1 MDWINKFTEMLFS
14 LNSEKVNI
22 EGAYMLKHQHLPS
35 SIFKYREANEYS
47 IKNLE
52 EDTVWLSDP
61 NNFNDPYDCAHTTD
75 YQVIAKHRSKEYFN
89 DFITKKEI
97 HLTEKEKKELESNDD
112 PFSELINIIISRE
125 PIEKREAFRLMV
137 LQIKDKLDQ
146 DLVISTSNQ
155 IAGSFRVCSFSER
168 NDSMLMWAHYAKY
181 HEGFCIEYDLENLP
195 YMDYR
200 RRFLYPVIYS
210 DDMFDATNFFKLN
223 IDDKN
228 FNPLHLKLS
237 SLIKAKD
244 WSYEKEW
251 RLVFDH
257 DLMQG
262 KQSYDMYKPK
272 NVYLGSRIK
281 EEDQN
286 KIVAICIEKGIPYF
300 KMKVNHRQF
309 KVEPTSIQDTE
320 QYFFKNKNV
329 KE

>member
-1 MDWINKFTEMLFS
+1 MDWINRFTEMLFS
-14 LNSEKVNI
+14 LNNEKVNL
-22 EGAYMLKHQHLPS
+22 EGAYILKHQHLPS

-52 EDTVWLSDP
+52 EDTVWLSNP

-75 YQVIAKHRSKEYFN
+75 YQEIAKHQSKDFLN
-89 DFITKKEI
+89 DFITKKQI
-97 HLTEKEKKELESNDD
+97 QLTEEEKQKLESNDD
-112 PFSELINIIISRE
+112 PFSEFMNIIISRE
-125 PIEKREAFRLMV
+125 PYEKREV
-137 LQIKDKLDQ
+137 LSNIILQVKDKLYQ
-146 DLVISTSNQ
+146 DLVISSSNN

-181 HEGFCIEYDLENLP
+181 HEGFCIEYDLENLL
-195 YMDYR
+195 YGDYR

-210 DDMFDATNFFKLN
+210 DDIFDATNFFKLDIN
-223 IDDKN
+223 DKN
-228 FNPLHLKLS
+228 FNPLHLRLS

-257 DLMQG
+257 DII
-262 KQSYDMYKPK
+262 KEEQSYNMHKPK
-272 NVYLGSRIK
+272 SVYLGSRIK

-286 KIVAICIEKGIPYF
+286 KIVAVCIEKNIPYY

-309 KVEPTSIQDTE
+309 KVEPVSIKDAGQH
-320 QYFFKNKNV
+320 FFKNKNTI
-329 KE
+329 E